1 MAFENVCSIVDQMIF
16 VVAFVVHSSIILAQV
31 ITLSTAIISHNN
43 SLLAL
48 LVSNNFVEIKSNVL
62 KLVRK
67 ENMILPMLGC
77 PHSNIF

>member
-1 MAFENVCSIVDQMIF
+1 VCSILDQMIV